1 MAVVMALVPLTEQRL
16 MLILPWRNAPAVRQS
31 MFHQNIISEAEHQ
44 AWFLRLQQ
52 NNNARWFVHEKSGV
66 YDGVVYFTDINLQDR
81 STLWG
86 FYLAPDAA
94 PGSGTLLGIDG
105 LDMAFDTL
113 QLETVYAKVLT
124 DNKKSIRFHLKLGF
138 EPLILPEATDADD
151 ATDIVQ
157 TPETQSY
164 HAFSLS
170 KKHWQHHKQN
180 MLDKIGLATKNNNET
195 FK

>member
-1 MAVVMALVPLTEQRL
+1 
-16 MLILPWRNAPAVRQS
+16 

-52 NNNARWFVHEKSGV
+52 NDHARWFVHEKAGV
-66 YDGVVYFTDINLQDR
+66 YDGVVYFTDINWQDR

-86 FYLAPDAA
+86 FYLAPEAA
-94 PGSGTLLGIDG
+94 RGSGTQLGLDG
-105 LDMAFDTL
+105 LDMAFGTL

-124 DNKKSIRFHLKLGF
+124 DNEKSIRFHLKLGF
-138 EPLILPEATDADD
+138 EPLVLQEAA
-151 ATDIVQ
+151 DIVQ

-164 HAFSLS
+164 HAFSLN
-170 KKHWQHHKQN
+170 KQCWQQQRQN
-180 MLDKIGLATKNNNET
+180 ILDKIGLTIKNNNET